1 MPSPEETLVHHFTSL
16 AALPDAEVALAP
28 AALHIAATEYPDVD
42 IPRELAVLD
51 GLARAA
57 SRRTGATL
65 DPLEQ
70 INRLS
75 AFLFDEIG
83 FSGNQQD
90 YYDPR
95 NSFLPDVLRRRL
107 GIPITLSLVYLEVAA
122 RLHLPCQPI
131 GMPGHLLLCHAPI
144 AGLYIDPFHGG
155 ILLSTAECAERF
167 QQAVGPRTVWDPR
180 YLVPISNRDFITR
193 MLHNLKA
200 IYTSKPDHPR
210 ALVILELLVAF
221 RPDLVEE
228 RRDRGL
234 MLYHLGRHEE
244 AAKDLWAYVNLAP
257 DSPDTPSIQSLVGEI
272 ARHLPRKG

>member
-1 MPSPEETLVHHFTSL
+1 MPTPEETLIQHFTAL
-16 AALPDAEVALAP
+16 AALPDAEIALAP
-28 AALHIAATEYPDVD
+28 AALRIAATAYPDLDV
-42 IPRELAVLD
+42 PHQLSVLD
-51 GLARAA
+51 SLARAA
-57 SRRTGATL
+57 SRRTQAAP

-83 FSGNQQD
+83 FRGNEQD

-95 NSFLPDVLRRRL
+95 NSFLNDVLQRRL

-122 RLHLPCQPI
+122 RLSIPCRPI
-131 GMPGHLLLCHAPI
+131 GMPGHLLLRPLHI
-144 AGLYIDPFHGG
+144 ENLYLDPFHGG

-167 QQAVGPRTVWDPR
+167 RQAVGPRTLWDPR
-180 YLVPISNRDFITR
+180 YLAPIASRDFITR

-200 IYTSKPDHPR
+200 IYTSKPDHQR

-221 RPDLVEE
+221 RPDLAEE

-234 MLYHLGRHEE
+234 MLYHLERHEE

-272 ARHLPRKG
+272 ARRLPRNR